1 MAALDV
7 CRLEDPMERDV
18 EALVDGKVNVCQQCP
33 LAVKGPPVPWGAPG
47 PALPAGE
54 GGVVPFCCFI

>member
-1 MAALDV
+1 
-7 CRLEDPMERDV
+7 MERDV